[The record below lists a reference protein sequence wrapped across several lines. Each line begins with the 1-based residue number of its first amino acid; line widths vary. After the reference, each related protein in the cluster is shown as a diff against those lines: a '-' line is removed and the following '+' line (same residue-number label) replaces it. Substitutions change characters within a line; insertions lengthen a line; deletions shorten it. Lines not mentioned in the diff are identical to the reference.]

1 MNSTLKRLLIAAGV
15 MALLPAAMPT
25 HAQENVR
32 VITKTLIGSAAH
44 KECLTVNEAQKLRY
58 WYRADKPI
66 NFAIQYVDGKQT
78 LYPVRRDR
86 EALGSGSFAPKSAQT
101 YCMVWTNPDKQAVL
115 FRVELARLA
124 RQ

>member
-1 MNSTLKRLLIAAGV
+1 MTE
-15 MALLPAAMPT
+15 T
-25 HAQENVR
+25 
-32 VITKTLIGSAAH
+32 
-44 KECLTVNEAQKLRY
+44 QKLRY

-66 NFAIQYVDGKQT
+66 NFANQYVDGKET
-78 LYPVRRDR
+78 LYPVRRDK

-124 RQ
+124 R